1 MLNLKFCGGA
11 RTVTGSCFLLEVGQ
25 KKVLIDC
32 GMFQGGK
39 ALRMRNFLEFPF
51 NPEEIGCLFLT
62 HAHIDHSGLIP
73 KLVKEGFRG
82 NIYATRAT
90 ADLCRIMLPD
100 SGHIQEAEAEWENR
114 KARRAGLK
122 ETSPLYTVED
132 ALAALDY
139 FQAINYGEVV
149 TLSPE
154 LAFRLQNSGHILGSA
169 LLELWVTEEGRQK
182 KFVFTG
188 DLGREQQYIIP
199 DPYVMEEADFL
210 IMEATYGQRLHE
222 AEEEK
227 EKILAEVINATMKRG
242 GNIVVPSFAVGR
254 TQELAYILNK
264 LLDRGEI
271 PLLPIYID
279 SPMAIKAT
287 DLFLRHAE
295 CFDLEMRACLAR
307 GECPLHF
314 PEAHFTPTVEES
326 RAINEVQGAMII
338 SASGMCDAG
347 RIKHH
352 LKHNLWRPEST
363 ILFVGYQAEG
373 TLGRRLLEGAKHVS
387 LFGEDI
393 AVRAQ
398 IASIQG
404 FSAHADRDELLKW
417 VGKFKQKPSQIILVH
432 GETDSLENMAELLET
447 KFQVNVYIPSYLE
460 EISLLP
466 LGRELE
472 PSEEFSARLKAQQII
487 NMWEESASN
496 FRSLLFSYL
505 EEETDIASLVSLEER
520 LGFITRQLEQETRSL
535 KSLPLL
541 FGPSRKEKEGYLSR
555 EEDEGEAMEE
565 EAS

>member
-1 MLNLKFCGGA
+1 MLSLKFCGGA
-11 RTVTGSCFLLEVGQ
+11 RTVTGSCFFLQVGQ

-39 ALRMRNFLEFPF
+39 ALRMRNFLDFPF
-51 NPEEIGCLFLT
+51 NPEEIEYLFLT

-82 NIYATRAT
+82 DIYTTRAT

-114 KARRAGLK
+114 KARRAGLS
-122 ETSPLYTVED
+122 ETPPLYTVED
-132 ALAALDY
+132 ALASLQY
-139 FQAINYGEVV
+139 FRGVNYDEVV

-154 LAFRLQNSGHILGSA
+154 LTFRLQNSGHILGSA
-169 LLELWVTEEGRQK
+169 LLELWVTEEGRK

-188 DLGREQQYIIP
+188 DLGRERQFIICDP
-199 DPYVMEEADFL
+199 DVIEEADFL
-210 IMEATYGQRLHE
+210 IMEATYGQRVHE
-222 AEEEK
+222 AEGEK
-227 EKILAEVINATMKRG
+227 ERLLAEVINSTLKRG

-254 TQELAYILNK
+254 TQELIYILNR
-264 LLDRGEI
+264 LIDRGEI
-271 PLLPIYID
+271 PPLPVYID
-279 SPMAIKAT
+279 SPMAIKTT
-287 DLFLRHAE
+287 DLFIRHKE

-314 PEAHFTPTVEES
+314 PEANFTPTVQES
-326 RAINEVQGAMII
+326 RAINEVHGAMII

-373 TLGRRLLEGAKHVS
+373 TLGRRLLEGARHVT

-393 AVRAQ
+393 AVRAR
-398 IASIQG
+398 ITSIQG

-432 GETDSLENMAELLET
+432 GETEALENMAALLGT
-447 KFQVNVYIPSYLE
+447 KFQVHVYIPSYLE
-460 EISLLP
+460 EISMMP
-466 LGRELE
+466 MGRELE
-472 PSEEFSARLKAQQII
+472 PSEEFSARFKAQQII
-487 NMWEESASN
+487 NMWEESIADFS
-496 FRSLLFSYL
+496 SLLFSYL
-505 EEETDIASLVSLEER
+505 EEEKDLDSLVALEER
-520 LGFITRQLEQETRSL
+520 LGFIARQLEQETRGL

-541 FGPSRKEKEGYLSR
+541 FGPSRKER
-555 EEDEGEAMEE
+555 EEYSLEEENEQENLGE